1 MSIAAFIASSR
12 FGLGARPGDLE
23 RIKGDPQGWLLSQLD
38 PDLEATPGA
47 GRTSDRLKL
56 FFDARRSGGDD
67 EVIRL
72 YRQEFRQGFIAD
84 AGARTRRAATTET
97 PFRERLVHF
106 WSNHF
111 TVSAVRPVVA
121 GIAVPFEDEAIRPHV
136 AGRFLDLLLA
146 VARHPAMLLYLDQ
159 AQSIGPRSRAGQR
172 RGRGLNENLAREILE
187 LHTLGVDGG
196 YGQPDVRALAEM
208 LTGWTI
214 GNPRNGIIGEFLYVD
229 LIHEPGSKDFLGRSY
244 AHDGEHEAKEAL
256 AQLARHP
263 STARRIATKLARHFI
278 ADQPPAESVERIA
291 RTFRDSDGDLA
302 LVTRAVIAE
311 EAAWR
316 DPLTKIRTP
325 GEFLVAALRATGAR
339 PDSGPTIKAQAVL
352 GQAPLTA
359 PSPAGWP
366 DDAASWATPEAMMRR
381 VEFALAFAEK
391 VRMKMEPGDLAESV
405 LGDALS
411 EETGTAIRR
420 AGSRTEALALL
431 LASPEFQRR

>member
-1 MSIAAFIASSR
+1 MSIAAFIAASR
-12 FGLGARPGDLE
+12 FGLGAKPGDLE
-23 RIKGDPQGWLLSQLD
+23 RIKGDPRGWLLSQLAAET
-38 PDLEATPGA
+38 EATA
-47 GRTSDRLKL
+47 GVGRSSDRLGL
-56 FFDARRSGGDD
+56 FFDARAARGD
-67 EVIRL
+67 EGVTKL
-72 YRQEFRQGFIAD
+72 YRQEFRQGFVTD
-84 AGARTRRAATTET
+84 AGARTRRAATTDA

-121 GIAVPFEDEAIRPHV
+121 GVAIPFEEEAIRPYV
-136 AGRFLDLLLA
+136 TGRFLDLLLA
-146 VARHPAMLLYLDQ
+146 VARHPAMQLYLDQ
-159 AQSIGPRSRAGQR
+159 AESIGPMSRAGQR

-196 YGQPDVRALAEM
+196 YGQTDVRALAEM
-208 LTGWTI
+208 LTGWTM
-214 GNPRNGIIGEFLYVD
+214 GNPRNGVIGEFLYVD
-229 LIHEPGSKDFLGRSY
+229 VIHQPGAKTFLGSSY
-244 AHDGEHEAKEAL
+244 APNGEHEAKEAL
-256 AQLARHP
+256 AHLARHP

-278 ADQPPAESVERIA
+278 ADQPPAEAIERIA

-302 LVTRAVIAE
+302 LVTRAVIDE

-316 DPLTKIRTP
+316 EPLAKVRSP
-325 GEFLVAALRATGAR
+325 GEFLVAALRATGVKPDAR
-339 PDSGPTIKAQAVL
+339 PIIKAQAAL

-366 DDAASWATPEAMMRR
+366 DDAAAWATPEAMMRR

-391 VRMKMEPGDLAESV
+391 ARVKMEPGDLAESV

-411 EETGTAIRR
+411 DETGTAIRR

>member
-1 MSIAAFIASSR
+1 MSIAASIAASR
-12 FGLGARPGDLE
+12 FGLGARPGDLAQ
-23 RIKGDPQGWLLSQLD
+23 IKGDPRGWLLSQLAAETE
-38 PDLEATPGA
+38 PTA
-47 GRTSDRLKL
+47 GVGRSPDRLKL
-56 FFDARRSGGDD
+56 FFDARAARGD
-67 EVIRL
+67 EGVIQL
-72 YRQEFRQGFIAD
+72 YRQEFRQGFVAD
-84 AGARTRRAATTET
+84 AGARTRRAATTDA

-111 TVSAVRPVVA
+111 TVSAIRPVVA
-121 GIAVPFEDEAIRPHV
+121 GIAIPFEDEAIRPHV
-136 AGRFLDLLLA
+136 TGRFLDLLLA
-146 VARHPAMLLYLDQ
+146 VARHPAMQLYLDQ
-159 AQSIGPRSRAGQR
+159 AESIGPMSRAGQR

-196 YGQPDVRALAEM
+196 YGQADVRALAEM
-208 LTGWTI
+208 LTGWTM
-214 GNPRNGIIGEFLYVD
+214 GNLRNGVIGEFLYVEV
-229 LIHEPGSKDFLGRSY
+229 IHQPGEKTFLGSSY
-244 AHDGEHEAKEAL
+244 APNGEHEAREAL
-256 AQLARHP
+256 AHLARHP

-278 ADQPPAESVERIA
+278 ADQPPPESIERIA

-302 LVTRAVIAE
+302 LVTRAVIDE

-316 DPLTKIRTP
+316 VPLAKVRSP
-325 GEFLVAALRATGAR
+325 GEFLVAALRATGAK
-339 PDSGPTIKAQAVL
+339 PDAGPIIKAQAAL

-391 VRMKMEPGDLAESV
+391 AKVKMEPGDLAESV

-411 EETGTAIRR
+411 DETGTAIRR

>member
-1 MSIAAFIASSR
+1 MSIAAFIAASR
-12 FGLGARPGDLE
+12 FGLGARPGDLAQ
-23 RIKGDPQGWLLSQLD
+23 IKGDPRGWLLSQLAAET
-38 PDLEATPGA
+38 EATA
-47 GRTSDRLKL
+47 GVGRSSDRLRL
-56 FFDARRSGGDD
+56 FFDARAAGGD
-67 EVIRL
+67 EGVIQL
-72 YRQEFRQGFIAD
+72 YRQEFRQGFVTD
-84 AGARTRRAATTET
+84 AGARTRRAATTDA

-121 GIAVPFEDEAIRPHV
+121 GVAIPFEEEAIRPYV
-136 AGRFLDLLLA
+136 TGRFLDLLLA
-146 VARHPAMLLYLDQ
+146 VARHPAMQLYLDQ
-159 AQSIGPRSRAGQR
+159 AESIGPMSRAGQR

-196 YGQPDVRALAEM
+196 YGQTDVRALAEM
-208 LTGWTI
+208 LTGWTM
-214 GNPRNGIIGEFLYVD
+214 GNPRNGVIGQFLYVEA
-229 LIHEPGSKDFLGRSY
+229 IHEPGAKDFLGRNY
-244 AHDGEHEAKEAL
+244 AQGGEREAKEAL
-256 AQLARHP
+256 MHLARHP

-291 RTFRDSDGDLA
+291 RVFRDSDGDLA
-302 LVTRAVIAE
+302 QVTRAVIAE
-311 EAAWR
+311 EPTWQA
-316 DPLTKIRTP
+316 PLTKVRSP
-325 GEFLVAALRATGAR
+325 AEFLVAALRATGAR
-339 PDSGPTIKAQAVL
+339 PDAGPAIKAQAAL

-366 DDAASWATPEAMMRR
+366 DDAAAWATPEAMMRR

-391 VRMKMEPGDLAESV
+391 ARVKMEPGDLAESV

-411 EETGTAIRR
+411 DETGTAIRR